1 MKLLSVAGVNAGTA
15 TSGMILDF
23 AAGGLETGV
32 LTGVTGLAGVTFAG
46 GVVLIVGIVL
56 TGVALAGGVTVI
68 PGDPIPMVRL
78 VAHNA
83 AMMPELM
90 LFGFMVST
98 SRWCEL
104 GDYF

>member
-1 MKLLSVAGVNAGTA
+1 MVGVNGGTA

-23 AAGGLETGV
+23 AVGGVETGV
-32 LTGVTGLAGVTFAG
+32 LTGVTGLAGVTFTG

-56 TGVALAGGVTVI
+56 TGVIFAGGVTVI
-68 PGDPIPMVRL
+68 PGELIPMARL